1 MEQVKDSTTMTQ
13 RSEEAAAVSGALDT
27 VDVLASLKRKGV
39 THLVWLPDSESAV
52 LYDMVRSDAD
62 IELVQV
68 CREGE
73 SFGVAAGLFV
83 AGKKPVVVIQSTGF
97 FESGDSI
104 RGLALWL
111 RLPLLLVIGYR
122 GWQADALPA
131 DTAAQY
137 LEPVLAAWQIDYRIA
152 RSPADADLFAAAL
165 IQAETESK
173 PVAVLIA
180 AEWA

>member
-1 MEQVKDSTTMTQ
+1 MAMIQSPTLTV
-13 RSEEAAAVSGALDT
+13 AATDTLDT
-27 VDVLASLKRKGV
+27 AAVLASLKRQGV

-52 LYDMVRSDAD
+52 LYDLVRRDTD
-62 IELVQV
+62 VTLVQV

-97 FESGDSI
+97 YESGDSV

-111 RLPLLLVIGYR
+111 RLPLLLLIGYR
-122 GWQADALPA
+122 GFQPDGLSE
-131 DTAAQY
+131 DTAALF
-137 LEPVLAAWQIDYRIA
+137 LEPVLDAWQIEHHTV
-152 RSPADADLFAAAL
+152 RSTADASAFERAL
-165 IQAETESK
+165 VQAETNNA

>member
-1 MEQVKDSTTMTQ
+1 MERVKDAMIAPQS
-13 RSEEAAAVSGALDT
+13 ADAPAVTGALDT
-27 VDVLASLKRKGV
+27 AAVLASLKRAGV
-39 THLVWLPDSESAV
+39 THLVWLPDSESAL
-52 LYDMVRSDAD
+52 LYDMVRSDAA

-83 AGKKPVVVIQSTGF
+83 AGKKPAVVIQSTGF

-122 GWQADALPA
+122 GWQPDGLPA
-131 DTAAQY
+131 DTAARY
-137 LEPVLAAWQIDYRIA
+137 LEPVLAAWQIAYRIA
-152 RSPADADLFAAAL
+152 RSPADTELFTEAL
-165 IQAETESK
+165 TQAETEST

-180 AEWA
+180 GEWT

>member
-1 MEQVKDSTTMTQ
+1 MGPRLVLAP
-13 RSEEAAAVSGALDT
+13 AATGALDT
-27 VDVLASLKRKGV
+27 AAILASLKRRGV

-52 LYDMVRSDAD
+52 LYDAVRRDAD
-62 IELVQV
+62 IALVQV

-73 SFGVAAGLFV
+73 SFAVAAGLFV
-83 AGKKPVVVIQSTGF
+83 AGKKPVVIIQSTGF

-111 RLPLLLVIGYR
+111 RLPLLLFIGYR
-122 GWQADALPA
+122 GWQPDGVPA
-131 DTAAQY
+131 DTAAQF
-137 LEPVLAAWQIDYRIA
+137 LEPVLDAWQIPHVLVQ
-152 RSPADADLFAAAL
+152 SSADAQRIEAAL
-165 IQAETESK
+165 AQAEAENK

>member
-1 MEQVKDSTTMTQ
+1 MGETQ
-13 RSEEAAAVSGALDT
+13 DVVVTPLSADVPAVSGALDT
-27 VDVLASLKRKGV
+27 AAVLASLKRAGV
-39 THLVWLPDSESAV
+39 THLVWLPDSESAL
-52 LYDMVRSDAD
+52 LYDMVRSDAE

-83 AGKKPVVVIQSTGF
+83 AGKKPAVVIQSTGF

-122 GWQADALPA
+122 GWQPDGLSA
-131 DTAAQY
+131 DTAAHY
-137 LEPVLAAWQIDYRIA
+137 LEPLLAAWQIHYRIA
-152 RSPADADLFAAAL
+152 RSPADTELFTAAL
-165 IQAETESK
+165 AQAERESR
-173 PVAVLIA
+173 PVAILIA
-180 AEWA
+180 AEWT

>member
-1 MEQVKDSTTMTQ
+1 MTMTP
-13 RSEEAAAVSGALDT
+13 SSDDALSIADTLDTAAV
-27 VDVLASLKRKGV
+27 LAALKRQGV

-52 LYDMVRSDAD
+52 LFAMVRRDTD
-62 IELVQV
+62 LTLVQV

-111 RLPLLLVIGYR
+111 RLPLLLLIGYR
-122 GWQADALPA
+122 GFQPDGLAE
-131 DTAAQY
+131 DTAARF
-137 LEPVLAAWQIDYRIA
+137 LEPVLDAWQIDHYTV
-152 RSPADADLFAAAL
+152 RSTADAGVIETAL
-165 IQAETESK
+165 RQAETNNA